1 MTFDT
6 QKLRERLDLYERLMR
21 LDKPIGILLLLW
33 PTLWALWLSA
43 YGQPDWRVVWIFVL
57 GTVLMRSA
65 GCVINDLADR
75 HIDPHVARTKDRPLA
90 AGKVSKKEA
99 LTLFCFLSLSAFCLI
114 LPLQNLKVI
123 GLSFVAL
130 FLAATYPL
138 TKRFFAIPQAYL
150 GIAFGF
156 GIPMAY
162 AAHLDAVPRVAWY
175 LLLANVFW
183 AVAYDTEYAMFDR
196 EDDLKIGIKTL
207 AITFG
212 RFDIA
217 AVMLCYALTL
227 GLLGWVGSILHL
239 GRYYHVGLGVAG
251 ALAAYHF
258 LLIRQ
263 RDPARCFKAFMHNN
277 WLGAS
282 IFAGIVLDYLL
293 R

>member
-43 YGQPDWRVVWIFVL
+43 YGRPDWRVVWIFVL

-99 LTLFCFLSLSAFCLI
+99 VMLFLLLSLCAFCLI

-162 AAHLDAVPRVAWY
+162 AAHLDTVPRVAWC

-183 AVAYDTEYAMFDR
+183 AIAYDTEYAMFDR
-196 EDDLKIGIKTL
+196 EDDLKIGI
-207 AITFG
+207 
-212 RFDIA
+212 
-217 AVMLCYALTL
+217 
-227 GLLGWVGSILHL
+227 
-239 GRYYHVGLGVAG
+239 
-251 ALAAYHF
+251 
-258 LLIRQ
+258 
-263 RDPARCFKAFMHNN
+263 
-277 WLGAS
+277 
-282 IFAGIVLDYLL
+282 
-293 R
+293 